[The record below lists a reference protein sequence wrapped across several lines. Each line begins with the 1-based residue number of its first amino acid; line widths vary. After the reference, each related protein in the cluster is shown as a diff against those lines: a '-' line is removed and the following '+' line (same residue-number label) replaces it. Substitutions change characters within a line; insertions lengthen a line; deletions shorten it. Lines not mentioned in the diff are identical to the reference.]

1 MVSQSKLSRSL
12 IVCCG
17 KVVPSPSS
25 GWTDRLPASADW
37 SSAAPASR
45 AAPDWFICR
54 LFTSYLPPS
63 PRRHQSAEPL
73 PPGALPFLAA
83 DWSEPQLLAL
93 SLVLGAPRGAE
104 PRGRAGTGG
113 GAVMASPLRDRL
125 SFLSR
130 LPVLLRGTA
139 DEDAPC
145 PGYLLEEI
153 AKISHESAGSS
164 RCLLEFLLG
173 RLRSG
178 SCHVKLK
185 VLRILLHTCS
195 RGSPHFL
202 LQLQGSACCIREAA
216 AFTGPPDP
224 LHGNS
229 LNQKVRA
236 AAQVSITLL
245 PCAAPFH
252 IQPQVWSVPGGLLP
266 CRVLGALGLCW
277 APGNHPR
284 PWPSA
289 GSAGEALLS
298 TIQRAA
304 EAVAHAVL
312 PSPGGHR
319 PPHRDLHED
328 TYEPVRAPSPP
339 RSPTEAGKPPA
350 ATTTHGTRARHQPGL
365 AGGGWEEADSGHS
378 SQDSSQGIGDLSRTS
393 DSCSKS
399 GSDGHCGAI
408 RELSHAAE
416 RVDTD
421 SLGDCVREVS
431 LVAALT
437 RGDRVFLTREEA
449 QHFVKEC
456 GLLNCEV
463 VLELLSRA
471 LQDPSDSVRMR
482 SMGAISSL
490 MCSDLLSLDQI
501 FAVTRLQLQQLSQ
514 GSPGPVA
521 NRAMK
526 VTRGVSPCPLPRGTR
541 LTSDPSALPAG
552 SAPCPGDLLLDIPPV
567 PGESI
572 LTPLSAAPLPGAC
585 SREAGVEAETCGQPS
600 AAVPARPCGQEAV
613 SRGPGD
619 VVGAP
624 ALSRSLSLFAGM
636 ELVAPPGAGAVLH
649 QDSPSAEPWAPSQP
663 HMDKGSEQQPSAF
676 AFLNM

>member
-1 MVSQSKLSRSL
+1 M
-12 IVCCG
+12 CFM
-17 KVVPSPSS
+17 
-25 GWTDRLPASADW
+25 A
-37 SSAAPASR
+37 
-45 AAPDWFICR
+45 
-54 LFTSYLPPS
+54 
-63 PRRHQSAEPL
+63 
-73 PPGALPFLAA
+73 PPG
-83 DWSEPQLLAL
+83 
-93 SLVLGAPRGAE
+93 
-104 PRGRAGTGG
+104 
-113 GAVMASPLRDRL
+113 M
-125 SFLSR
+125 
-130 LPVLLRGTA
+130 
-139 DEDAPC
+139 
-145 PGYLLEEI
+145 
-153 AKISHESAGSS
+153 GSS
-164 RCLLEFLLG
+164 SSPC
-173 RLRSG
+173 G
-178 SCHVKLK
+178 S
-185 VLRILLHTCS
+185 
-195 RGSPHFL
+195 
-202 LQLQGSACCIREAA
+202 LQGFGYSTEK
-216 AFTGPPDP
+216 
-224 LHGNS
+224 S
-229 LNQKVRA
+229 
-236 AAQVSITLL
+236 S
-245 PCAAPFH
+245 
-252 IQPQVWSVPGGLLP
+252 
-266 CRVLGALGLCW
+266 
-277 APGNHPR
+277 
-284 PWPSA
+284 

-526 VTRGVSPCPLPRGTR
+526 ILRQFEALCRGHPSPKGTR